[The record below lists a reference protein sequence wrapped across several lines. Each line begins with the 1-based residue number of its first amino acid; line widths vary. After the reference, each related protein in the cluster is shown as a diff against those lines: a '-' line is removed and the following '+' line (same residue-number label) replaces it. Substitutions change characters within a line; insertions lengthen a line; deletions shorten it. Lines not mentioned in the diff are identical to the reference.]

1 MNAPIGKPKNQ
12 SPQQNTA
19 ATSVPVLDTGTVK
32 FLPPKLIL
40 NCVEGWG
47 KTTCAAYCPKP
58 AILMAR
64 GETGY
69 ETLLGSGSVPT
80 VPRTLINSWPELIA
94 FLDTQIEQQELPY
107 KTLALDALGGFE
119 RLCHEFVCQ
128 RDFKG
133 DWGDKGFSSFQKGYE
148 IAIADWLKLLHKLDQ
163 IHAKGVMLLLLG
175 HTQIKPFKNPMGE
188 DFDRYISDIHHKT
201 WGVTHKWAD
210 AAFFGTYLTVVDK
223 ISGRAKGIGGADRVI
238 YTQRRDAFDAKNRYG
253 MPEEISIPN
262 DPAQIWSTLWQH
274 IYERKDS

>member
-1 MNAPIGKPKNQ
+1 MNTPTGKPKMP
-12 SPQQNTA
+12 SPQNTTTA
-19 ATSVPVLDTGTVK
+19 VMAPTLNTDEAR
-32 FLPPKLIL
+32 FLPPKIIL

-47 KTTCAAYCPKP
+47 KPTCAAYCPKP
-58 AILMAR
+58 AIVMAR

-69 ETLLGSGSVPT
+69 ETLLGTDSVPL
-80 VPRTLINSWPELIA
+80 VPRTLVNTWPELMA
-94 FLDTQIEQQELPY
+94 FLDAQIEQDALAY
-107 KTLALDALGGFE
+107 KTLALDALGGIE
-119 RLCHEFVCQ
+119 RLCHEYVCQ
-128 RDFKG
+128 RDFRN
-133 DWGDKGFSSFQKGYE
+133 DWGEKGFSSFQKGYE
-148 IAIADWLKLLHKLDQ
+148 VAVADWLKLLHKLDH
-163 IHAKGVMLLLLG
+163 IHSKGVMILLLG

-210 AAFFGTYLTVVDK
+210 AAFFGTYLTIVDK

-262 DPAQIWSTLWQH
+262 DPAQIWSTLWHYLYQ
-274 IYERKDS
+274 RKDS